1 MRVGKKYTKT
11 FCFAL
16 GRPRFPWIS
25 YYAQIAS
32 QPTGTTDNKCDV
44 KSNMDN
50 YATIQ

>member
-25 YYAQIAS
+25 YYAQLAS
-32 QPTGTTDNKCDV
+32 QPTGDNKCDV

-50 YATIQ
+50 YDTIQ